1 MIILSFYPKDEL
13 RVQFNLEMYKQVT
26 KFHLGE
32 IIESLQKIFKIQ
44 LKKSMILSQK
54 TWIKLQLVVLND
66 YYYWRHS
73 QIEEKWSFI

>member
-54 TWIKLQLVVLND
+54 T
-66 YYYWRHS
+66 
-73 QIEEKWSFI
+73 